1 MRYSASGGDLEMNEI
16 LMMIGFLVFW
26 IVLQRYILPKL
37 GVQT

>member
-1 MRYSASGGDLEMNEI
+1 MEQLLLLA
-16 LMMIGFLVFW
+16 GFFVFW